1 MTKYTNSKR
10 ETTMPRTNM
19 DRDYGKQPRASGGQR
34 SKFRLGGRRL
44 TTIIGGNV
52 SPLNWEWAFPGDIFR
67 GRYQIFARMA
77 SPLEFPIFDNIHL
90 TVHTHFVAL
99 RNLWDNARKFFGEQ
113 VNPGDSIDYT
123 LPVINGSAIDTNSAA
138 TTAFADLA
146 NHLEVPRRTAA
157 QGGVDGADI
166 CAIPFRAYRNIWNY
180 EYRDENMQNSLAEDT
195 DDGPDEWAIQLT
207 LSRGKRF
214 DYFTSLLAAPQKG
227 DAVPVTM
234 DVRTAAPQGG
244 EPGIYSEPLDS
255 YRELDAG
262 AAQIDVSASTSTAG
276 FEMHTEM
283 LITDL
288 RQAAAIQQFL
298 ERDNRYGTRFDEILY
313 AHYGVEFNEPRW
325 RPVYLGG
332 GTGNITTTT
341 IAQQTGSS
349 DGGVGDDR
357 KLGELAAIATG
368 TLDGGDFTYAVD
380 EPGIIMTMVSIGADL
395 SYSQGIPRKHLLR
408 TRYDMLWQEF
418 QGIGDRA
425 VPTKEI
431 FYQNNSTDEVV
442 LGYTPR
448 YEEFR
453 TGCNRVS
460 GYFDHN
466 HYDGTL
472 DVMHMAQEF
481 GSAPVLGDLFIREN
495 LLDWQRI
502 MQVSSAN
509 QFHLDINCDITV
521 ARQLTVSGIPGMTRL

>member
-1 MTKYTNSKR
+1 
-10 ETTMPRTNM
+10 MPRTNM
-19 DRDYGKQPRASGGQR
+19 DRGYAQQPRAAGRQR

-44 TTIIGGNV
+44 TTLQGGTV
-52 SPLNWEWAFPGDIFR
+52 HPVNWEWVFPGDIIR
-67 GRYQIFARMA
+67 GTYQAFCRMA

-113 VNPGDSIDYT
+113 INPGDSIDYT
-123 LPVINGSAIDTNSAA
+123 LPVISGAALDTNSAG
-138 TTAFADLA
+138 TIAFTDIA
-146 NHLEVPRRTAA
+146 NALEVPRRTAA

-166 CAIPFRAYRNIWNY
+166 CAIPFRAYNNIWNH
-180 EYRDENMQNSLAEDT
+180 EYRDENMQNSRTENV
-195 DDGPDEWAIQLT
+195 DDGPDTNTDYQI

-227 DAVPVTM
+227 DAVPVTQ
-234 DVRTAAPQGG
+234 DLRVANAAGG
-244 EPGIYSEPLDS
+244 LVGVYSEGATSWQQLDS
-255 YRELDAG
+255 DG
-262 AAQIDVSASTSTAG
+262 AKVDVSATGATSAQYL
-276 FEMHTEM
+276 HTEL

-298 ERDNRYGTRFDEILY
+298 ERDNRYGTRFDEVLY
-313 AHYGVEFNEPRW
+313 AHYGTEFNEPRW

-332 GTGNITTTT
+332 GSGNITTTT
-341 IAQQTGSS
+341 IAQTTG
-349 DGGVGDDR
+349 DNNAGGDTR
-357 KLGELAAIATG
+357 KLGDLAAIATG
-368 TLDGGDFTYAVD
+368 TLSGGDFTYAVD
-380 EPGIIMTMVSIGADL
+380 EPGIVMSLVSIGADL

-408 TRYDMLWQEF
+408 TRYDMLFEEF

-425 VPTKEI
+425 VLTKEI
-431 FYQNNSTDEVV
+431 YYQNNATDEVV

-453 TGCNRVS
+453 TGMNRVS

-466 HYDGTL
+466 HYDGSL

-495 LLDWQRI
+495 LLDWDRI
-502 MQVSSAN
+502 MQVLSTN
-509 QFHLDINCDITV
+509 QFHLDINCNISV
-521 ARQLTVSGIPGMTRL
+521 ARQLSVSGVPGMSRL